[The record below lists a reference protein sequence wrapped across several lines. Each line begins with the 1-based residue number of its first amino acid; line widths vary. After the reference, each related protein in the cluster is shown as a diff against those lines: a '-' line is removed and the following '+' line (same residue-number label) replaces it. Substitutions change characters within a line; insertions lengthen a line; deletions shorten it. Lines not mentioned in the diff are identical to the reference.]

1 MTSTTT
7 STSTTPLP
15 LSGFLPVAATHV
27 LRSSPSS
34 TTSPSSGSYSDTPKT
49 APIPSA
55 HAAGISTST
64 SNLSSN
70 NNSNLSNNYN
80 HNHNTSN
87 SGISNSGVSQQQQA
101 ANTTNLN
108 PNCNSYFM
116 SNPLVLS
123 PQVSANCS
131 AALRDFHLTDSN
143 SGNNSPA
150 ASSDTYFDEDSM
162 EIEMTMEDSFGSGKM
177 DVTPHAHTTAATIP
191 RDGST
196 TALLPP
202 QKILTIINAR
212 NTAES
217 RNACPSLDAHQFEL
231 LRTLGTGTFARVWL
245 VRPKKEHR
253 TSGTEFY
260 ALKVLKKKDV
270 VKLKQV
276 EHVLNERMLLSVS
289 RPQPFIVD
297 LFASWSDRENLY
309 MLLEYSPGGEVFTY
323 LRKMRR
329 FNHIQ
334 TQFYIAS
341 VTLIL
346 EFLHD
351 RGIVYRDLKPE
362 NILLDARGH
371 VKLVDFGFAKS
382 IGSQETYT
390 LCGTPE
396 YLSPEVIQSRGHTT
410 AVDWWALGILT
421 YEFLCGFP
429 PFYDNSP
436 FAIYEKIVQGRI
448 SFPAALDETTRD
460 FISRL
465 CEADLSSRLGNLV
478 NGARDVKNHSFFFGI
493 DWKALAEQRMNGPLV
508 PELSFPGDTRY
519 FDEYPQPS
527 PDFEPYRPSEHPQ
540 EEEFFKDF

>member
-1 MTSTTT
+1 MTSATATT
-7 STSTTPLP
+7 SRPPLP
-15 LSGFLPVAATHV
+15 PFSSFLPVASTHI
-27 LRSSPSS
+27 L
-34 TTSPSSGSYSDTPKT
+34 
-49 APIPSA
+49 A
-55 HAAGISTST
+55 
-64 SNLSSN
+64 
-70 NNSNLSNNYN
+70 
-80 HNHNTSN
+80 
-87 SGISNSGVSQQQQA
+87 SQPA
-101 ANTTNLN
+101 ANPSINTAQNKPQTASNVAYPDIPRSAAPRMTATATNTNAKLN
-108 PNCNSYFM
+108 NTNPGAYNNFIHS
-116 SNPLVLS
+116 PLVLA
-123 PQVSANCS
+123 PTVSTSCS
-131 AALRDFHLTDSN
+131 APLRDLHLTDPG
-143 SGNNSPA
+143 SGHNSPA
-150 ASSDTYFDEDSM
+150 ASSDTCFDDDM
-162 EIEMTMEDSFGSGKM
+162 EIEMTLEYERNKM
-177 DVTPHAHTTAATIP
+177 DLTTTSHAAAIKPPEPPH
-191 RDGST
+191 
-196 TALLPP
+196 
-202 QKILTIINAR
+202 KIASIINASKSSTEVR
-212 NTAES
+212 S
-217 RNACPSLDAHQFEL
+217 ACPALDAAQFEL

-245 VRPKKEHR
+245 VRPRKEHR
-253 TSGTEFY
+253 SSGTEFY

-276 EHVLNERMLLSVS
+276 EHVLNERMLLSVA

-297 LFASWSDRENLY
+297 LYASWSDKENLY

-329 FNHIQ
+329 FSHAQ

-341 VTLIL
+341 VALIL

-371 VKLVDFGFAKS
+371 VKLVDFGFAKK

-448 SFPAALDETTRD
+448 SFPAALDATTRD

-465 CEADLSSRLGNLV
+465 CEADLTNRLGNLV
-478 NGARDVKNHSFFFGI
+478 NGARDVKNHPFFVGV
-493 DWKALAEQRMNGPLV
+493 DWKALSEQRMNGPLV

-527 PDFEPYRPSEHPQ
+527 PDLEPYQPKLHTRD
-540 EEEFFKDF
+540 EEFFRDF

>member
-1 MTSTTT
+1 MTSAT
-7 STSTTPLP
+7 SSSLP
-15 LSGFLPVAATHV
+15 FTNFLPVASTHI
-27 LRSSPSS
+27 LQSQRQTSSPSS
-34 TTSPSSGSYSDTPKT
+34 SGGIHSSSNQTSGAYSDVPKT
-49 APIPSA
+49 AA
-55 HAAGISTST
+55 T
-64 SNLSSN
+64 SNINPNGSGFGFHPT
-70 NNSNLSNNYN
+70 NSGSGSN
-80 HNHNTSN
+80 HNPP
-87 SGISNSGVSQQQQA
+87 V
-101 ANTTNLN
+101 
-108 PNCNSYFM
+108 PCFM

-123 PQVSANCS
+123 PVVSANCS
-131 AALRDFHLTDSN
+131 AALRDLHLTDPN
-143 SGNNSPA
+143 SGHNSPA
-150 ASSDTYFDEDSM
+150 GSSDTYFDEDEM
-162 EIEMTMEDSFGSGKM
+162 EIEMSMEDSFGGNK
-177 DVTPHAHTTAATIP
+177 
-191 RDGST
+191 
-196 TALLPP
+196 
-202 QKILTIINAR
+202 
-212 NTAES
+212 
-217 RNACPSLDAHQFEL
+217 
-231 LRTLGTGTFARVWL
+231 
-245 VRPKKEHR
+245 PKKEYR

-297 LFASWSDRENLY
+297 LYASWSDRENLY

-329 FNHIQ
+329 FNHVQ

-371 VKLVDFGFAKS
+371 VKLVDFGFAKK

-465 CEADLSSRLGNLV
+465 CAADLSSRLGNLV
-478 NGARDVKNHSFFFGI
+478 NGARDVKNHPFFFGI
-493 DWKALAEQRMNGPLV
+493 DWKALGEQRMDGPLV

-519 FDEYPQPS
+519 FDEYPHPS
-527 PDFEPYRPSEHPQ
+527 PDFEPYRPETHSK

>member
-7 STSTTPLP
+7 TSPPLP
-15 LSGFLPVAATHV
+15 LTGNFLPVASTHI
-27 LRSSPSS
+27 LQSQNQSNS
-34 TTSPSSGSYSDTPKT
+34 TSGSSH
-49 APIPSA
+49 I
-55 HAAGISTST
+55 
-64 SNLSSN
+64 
-70 NNSNLSNNYN
+70 NSNSGFLSNNPEIPKSVGSN
-80 HNHNTSN
+80 NTNILSQAVASNTSHP
-87 SGISNSGVSQQQQA
+87 
-101 ANTTNLN
+101 TNF
-108 PNCNSYFM
+108 FM

-123 PQVSANCS
+123 PAVTS
-131 AALRDFHLTDSN
+131 AALRDLHLTDPN

-150 ASSDTYFDEDSM
+150 ASSDTYFDEDEM
-162 EIEMTMEDSFGSGKM
+162 EIEMTLEDSFGRNKM
-177 DVTPHAHTTAATIP
+177 DPTPPTTHTANYT
-191 RDGST
+191 SESH
-196 TALLPP
+196 
-202 QKILTIINAR
+202 KI
-212 NTAES
+212 
-217 RNACPSLDAHQFEL
+217 
-231 LRTLGTGTFARVWL
+231 
-245 VRPKKEHR
+245 RPKKEYR

-329 FNHIQ
+329 FNQVQ

-371 VKLVDFGFAKS
+371 VKLVDFGFAKQ

-465 CEADLSSRLGNLV
+465 CEADLSSRLGNLK
-478 NGARDVKNHSFFFGI
+478 NGARDVKDHSFFFGI
-493 DWKALAEQRMNGPLV
+493 DWKALGEQRMNGPLV

-519 FDEYPQPS
+519 FDEYPHPS
-527 PDFEPYRPSEHPQ
+527 PDLEPYRPQDHPQ
-540 EEEFFKDF
+540 EENFFKDF

>member
-1 MTSTTT
+1 MNPSPPSHATT
-7 STSTTPLP
+7 
-15 LSGFLPVAATHV
+15 
-27 LRSSPSS
+27 
-34 TTSPSSGSYSDTPKT
+34 
-49 APIPSA
+49 
-55 HAAGISTST
+55 
-64 SNLSSN
+64 
-70 NNSNLSNNYN
+70 
-80 HNHNTSN
+80 
-87 SGISNSGVSQQQQA
+87 
-101 ANTTNLN
+101 
-108 PNCNSYFM
+108 
-116 SNPLVLS
+116 
-123 PQVSANCS
+123 
-131 AALRDFHLTDSN
+131 
-143 SGNNSPA
+143 GNINEA
-150 ASSDTYFDEDSM
+150 
-162 EIEMTMEDSFGSGKM
+162 
-177 DVTPHAHTTAATIP
+177 
-191 RDGST
+191 
-196 TALLPP
+196 P
-202 QKILTIINAR
+202 QKIKSIVNAR
-212 NTAES
+212 NTAET
-217 RNACPSLDAHQFEL
+217 RNACPTLHAHQFEL

-245 VRPKKEHR
+245 VRPKREYR

-329 FNHIQ
+329 FNQVQ

-371 VKLVDFGFAKS
+371 VKLVDFGFAKR

-448 SFPAALDETTRD
+448 SFPASLDETTRD
-460 FISRL
+460 FVSRL

-478 NGARDVKNHSFFFGI
+478 NGARDVKNHPFFFGI
-493 DWKALAEQRMNGPLV
+493 DWKALGEQKMNGPLV

-519 FDEYPQPS
+519 FDEYPHPS
-527 PDFEPYRPSEHPQ
+527 PDFEPYKPESHPQ
-540 EEEFFKDF
+540 EENFFRDF

>member
-1 MTSTTT
+1 MTSTA
-7 STSTTPLP
+7 SSPLP
-15 LSGFLPVAATHV
+15 LSGFLPVASTHV
-27 LRSSPSS
+27 LQSQRPQSNKPNPSS
-34 TTSPSSGSYSDTPKT
+34 IPNSSGAAGYSDIPKSVATSPNNTAFQGSGF
-49 APIPSA
+49 
-55 HAAGISTST
+55 
-64 SNLSSN
+64 L
-70 NNSNLSNNYN
+70 
-80 HNHNTSN
+80 SN
-87 SGISNSGVSQQQQA
+87 SGSNQNGNIQSP
-101 ANTTNLN
+101 T
-108 PNCNSYFM
+108 PNFFM

-131 AALRDFHLTDSN
+131 AALRDFHLSDQH
-143 SGNNSPA
+143 SGHNSPA
-150 ASSDTYFDEDSM
+150 ASSDTYFDEDDM
-162 EIEMTMEDSFGSGKM
+162 EIEMTIEDPFGRNKM
-177 DVTPHAHTTAATIP
+177 NPSPPSH
-191 RDGST
+191 ST
-196 TALLPP
+196 TTNINETP
-202 QKILTIINAR
+202 QKIKSIVNAR
-212 NTAES
+212 NTAET
-217 RNACPSLDAHQFEL
+217 RNACPTLHAHQFEL

-245 VRPKKEHR
+245 VRPKREYR
-253 TSGTEFY
+253 SSGTEFY

-297 LFASWSDRENLY
+297 LYASWSDRENLY

-329 FNHIQ
+329 FNQVQ

-371 VKLVDFGFAKS
+371 VKLVDFGFAKK

-478 NGARDVKNHSFFFGI
+478 NGARDVKNHPFFFGI
-493 DWKALAEQRMNGPLV
+493 DWKALSEQRMNGPLV

-519 FDEYPQPS
+519 FDEYPHPS
-527 PDFEPYRPSEHPQ
+527 PDFEPYRPEVHPQ
-540 EEEFFKDF
+540 EENFFRDF

>member
-1 MTSTTT
+1 MTSATIATAT
-7 STSTTPLP
+7 RPP
-15 LSGFLPVAATHV
+15 YSGMSNFIPVAASHV
-27 LRSSPSS
+27 LHSQR
-34 TTSPSSGSYSDTPKT
+34 
-49 APIPSA
+49 
-55 HAAGISTST
+55 
-64 SNLSSN
+64 
-70 NNSNLSNNYN
+70 
-80 HNHNTSN
+80 
-87 SGISNSGVSQQQQA
+87 QQQQPNINPSTIKSTPLGASSVGYSEKPRSA
-101 ANTTNLN
+101 APHMATAAAGGAKLN
-108 PNCNSYFM
+108 SPSGCGNFM
-116 SNPLVLS
+116 FSPLVLS
-123 PQVSANCS
+123 PTVSANCS
-131 AALRDFHLTDSN
+131 APLRDLHLTDPD
-143 SGNNSPA
+143 SGVNSPA
-150 ASSDTYFDEDSM
+150 GSSDTYFDEDDM
-162 EIEMTMEDSFGSGKM
+162 EIEMKLDFSHPM
-177 DVTPHAHTTAATIP
+177 DP
-191 RDGST
+191 
-196 TALLPP
+196 TALAPAISPSEP
-202 QKILTIINAR
+202 QKIASIINASKASTETR
-212 NTAES
+212 S
-217 RNACPSLDAHQFEL
+217 ACPALDAHQFEL

-245 VRPKKEHR
+245 VRPRKEHR
-253 TSGTEFY
+253 TSGAEFY

-276 EHVLNERMLLSVS
+276 EHVLNERMLLSVA

-297 LFASWSDRENLY
+297 LYASWSDKENLY

-329 FNHIQ
+329 FSQAQ

-341 VTLIL
+341 VALIL

-371 VKLVDFGFAKS
+371 VKLVDFGFAKK

-478 NGARDVKNHSFFFGI
+478 NGARDVKSHPFFFGI
-493 DWKALAEQRMNGPLV
+493 DWKALSEQRMNGPLV

-527 PDFEPYRPSEHPQ
+527 PDLSPYRPEHHAR
-540 EEEFFKDF
+540 EEEFFRDF

>member
-1 MTSTTT
+1 MTSAT
-7 STSTTPLP
+7 STATTPLP

-27 LRSSPSS
+27 LQSQRSASNSS
-34 TTSPSSGSYSDTPKT
+34 NNNNNKAGSGSYSGVPKT
-49 APIPSA
+49 VAPTSHNNSGFGPPSS
-55 HAAGISTST
+55 GGNNPI
-64 SNLSSN
+64 LLQSSN
-70 NNSNLSNNYN
+70 
-80 HNHNTSN
+80 
-87 SGISNSGVSQQQQA
+87 A
-101 ANTTNLN
+101 PA
-108 PNCNSYFM
+108 SYFM

-131 AALRDFHLTDSN
+131 AALRDFHLTDPN
-143 SGNNSPA
+143 SGHNSPA
-150 ASSDTYFDEDSM
+150 ASSDTYFDEDDM
-162 EIEMTMEDSFGSGKM
+162 EIEMTMEDSFGGSKM
-177 DVTPHAHTTAATIP
+177 DLAPPTTTTTTTANADTGI
-191 RDGST
+191 S
-196 TALLPP
+196 
-202 QKILTIINAR
+202 QKIASIINAR
-212 NTAES
+212 NTAET
-217 RNACPSLDAHQFEL
+217 RNACPSLDANQFEL

-253 TSGTEFY
+253 SSGTEFY

-329 FNHIQ
+329 FNQHQ

-371 VKLVDFGFAKS
+371 VKLVDFGFAKK

-478 NGARDVKNHSFFFGI
+478 NGARDVKNHPFFFGV
-493 DWKALAEQRMNGPLV
+493 DWKALGEQRMNGPLV

-519 FDEYPQPS
+519 FDEYPMPS
-527 PDFEPYRPSEHPQ
+527 PDFEPYRPEVHPQ
-540 EEEFFKDF
+540 EEHFFKDF